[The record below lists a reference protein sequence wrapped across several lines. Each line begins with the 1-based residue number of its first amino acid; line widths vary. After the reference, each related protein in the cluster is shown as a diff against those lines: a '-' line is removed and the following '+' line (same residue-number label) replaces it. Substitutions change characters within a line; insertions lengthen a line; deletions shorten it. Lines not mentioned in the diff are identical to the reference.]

1 MISHGRR
8 KAKGSTFER
17 DLVHKF
23 WDAGWGAARIA
34 GSGSTR
40 LPAPDIIV
48 GKPGRIIVI
57 EAKASADK
65 KKYLTS
71 EEVDQLILL
80 AKSLGA
86 EPWIA
91 VKFNGLDIKFC
102 PANSAKRTEKSVVVS
117 ADDSLLLTFDELIA
131 E

>member
-8 KAKGSTFER
+8 KAKGSVFER
-17 DLVHKF
+17 NLVHKF
-23 WDAGWGAARIA
+23 WESGWGAARIA
-34 GSGSTR
+34 GSGSSK
-40 LPAPDIIV
+40 LPAPDIIA
-48 GKPGRIIVI
+48 GRPGRMIVI

-65 KKYLTS
+65 SKYLTV

-80 AKSLGA
+80 ARALGA

-91 VKFNGLDIKFC
+91 VKFNGRGIKFC
-102 PANSAKRTEKSVVVS
+102 SANSAKRTEKSVIVS
-117 ADDSLLLTFDELIA
+117 SDDPLLLTFEELL

>member
-23 WDAGWGAARIA
+23 WEAGWGASRIA
-34 GSGSTR
+34 GSGSTK
-40 LPAPDIIV
+40 LPAPDLIA
-48 GKPGRIIVI
+48 GKPGRLIVI

-65 KKYLTS
+65 KKYLTA
-71 EEVDQLILL
+71 EEVDQLVLL
-80 AKSLGA
+80 AKALGA

-91 VKFNGLDIKFC
+91 VKFNGRGIKFC
-102 PANSAKRTEKSVVVS
+102 PANSAKRTEKSVIVS
-117 ADDSLLLTFDELIA
+117 SEDSLLLSFDELL